1 MLQFALTV
9 VVTAVACLMD
19 SVAMNSVWEAAQ
31 DLDLRI
37 ARCVVMFSLRT
48 DV

>member
-1 MLQFALTV
+1 LQFALTV

-19 SVAMNSVWEAAQ
+19 SVAMNYVWEAAQ
-31 DLDLRI
+31 EMELRI
-37 ARCVVMFSLRT
+37 AWCVVMLSLKI

>member
-9 VVTAVACLMD
+9 VVTALACLVD
-19 SVAMNSVWEAAQ
+19 SVVMNSVWEAAQ
-31 DLDLRI
+31 DLDLRTVW
-37 ARCVVMFSLRT
+37 CVVMLSLRT